1 MITKVKLELNISFN
15 PCFYT
20 AVFSV
25 ERENSLDKR
34 KIALCDDEYSY
45 FAENN
50 VESLFNQDFDYFWD
64 LGKEISE
71 SCKVPFS
78 GYLKCED
85 ELTCLQYDLLKNQVE
100 KLNEKYNTEID
111 FVA

>member
-20 AVFSV
+20 VNFFV
-25 ERENSLDKR
+25 ELENSFEKE
-34 KIALCDDEYSY
+34 ISLCETDYNY
-45 FAENN
+45 FAEHHIDSVFHN
-50 VESLFNQDFDYFWD
+50 DFDYFWC

-85 ELTCLQYDLLKNQVE
+85 ELTCLQYDLLKSQVE
-100 KLNEKYNTEID
+100 KLNEKYNTEIG
-111 FVA
+111 FIA